1 MMRMRAK
8 VSDPMVTSSL
18 HFTLAGAVLLAS
30 AIAGQAQQVIP
41 QTGGRA
47 NSAPPTT
54 GELSARAAQDA
65 AQALDMAASPNG
77 QPAPLLGPDGK
88 LEKSGSNTAGL
99 YDQQR
104 PSRGND
110 KRSAFDPN
118 SIHYPY
124 GRASLGNI
132 DPTSA
137 ANPYSPYGSLP
148 NYSFPGAV
156 APLGPSAPTGV
167 FRGGIPSAGRGR

>member
-1 MMRMRAK
+1 
-8 VSDPMVTSSL
+8 MVTSSL
-18 HFTLAGAVLLAS
+18 RFTLAGAVLLAS

-41 QTGGRA
+41 QAGGHTT
-47 NSAPPTT
+47 NAPPTT
-54 GELSARAAQDA
+54 EELSARAAQDA
-65 AQALDMAASPNG
+65 AQALDIAASPNG

-99 YDQQR
+99 YDHQS
-104 PSRGND
+104 PISG
-110 KRSAFDPN
+110 KEKSSAFDPN

-124 GRASLGNI
+124 GRASLGNV

-148 NYSFPGAV
+148 NYSYQSPV
-156 APLGPSAPTGV
+156 GPNVPTGV
-167 FRGGIPSAGRGR
+167 FRGGLPTAGRGH